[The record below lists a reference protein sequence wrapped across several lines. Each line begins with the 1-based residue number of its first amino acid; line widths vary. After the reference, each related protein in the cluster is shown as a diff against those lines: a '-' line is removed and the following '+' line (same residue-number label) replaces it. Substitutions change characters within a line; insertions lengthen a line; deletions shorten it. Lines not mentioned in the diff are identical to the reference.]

1 MEQKCKNC
9 KHYYLHNNQQSLCYY
24 GDVLNVFMFG
34 PKRTTPNDICANF
47 VAQQSQNSRKK
58 TKKGN

>member
-24 GDVLNVFMFG
+24 GNVLNVFMFG

-47 VAQQSQNSRKK
+47 VAQQSQNSR
-58 TKKGN
+58 